1 MNEAALY
8 SSAPWRGDCATGIG
22 SRRGYTHAAVGASGP
37 MHRLVDDDGQ
47 ELGAI
52 TDTPTPPSFGP
63 LAPTVYLRR
72 EPAD

>member
-8 SSAPWRGDCATGIG
+8 SSASWRGDGATGIV
-22 SRRGYTHAAVGASGP
+22 SRRGCTHADVGTSGA

-52 TDTPTPPSFGP
+52 TDTPTPPDFGP